1 MKSETLSTLRH
12 ILDARI
18 DNKQSREALIA
29 WYTARDIIEYA
40 LADNTEALAQY
51 DYLLTDEEKEAD
63 IAITECDD
71 GFVAEIHSDAG
82 FEAMMDVLF
91 GS

>member
-1 MKSETLSTLRH
+1 MTNETLSALRH

-18 DNKQSREALIA
+18 DNAESREALLA

-51 DYLLTDEEKEAD
+51 DYLLTDKEKEAD
-63 IAITECDD
+63 VAITECDD
-71 GFVAEIHSDAG
+71 GFVAEIHSDEG
-82 FEAMMDVLF
+82 FEKMMGILF
-91 GS
+91 NS

>member
-1 MKSETLSTLRH
+1 MTTQTLATLHH

-18 DNKQSREALIA
+18 DNEQSREALLA

-40 LADNTEALAQY
+40 LADDTEALAQY
-51 DYLLTDEEKEAD
+51 DYLLTDEERRAD
-63 IAITECDD
+63 VAITECDD

-82 FEAMMDVLF
+82 FEEMMKILF